1 MNSGRLETG
10 IKDHA
15 VPRFY
20 VPVVL
25 KFLGGSLG
33 DKKVKK
39 GSVEGSIMGG
49 NR

>member
-1 MNSGRLETG
+1 MRGRELEIG

-25 KFLGGSLG
+25 KFLGGNREKRL
-33 DKKVKK
+33 KKAQL
-39 GSVEGSIMGG
+39 
-49 NR
+49 RDQ

>member
-1 MNSGRLETG
+1 MRGRELETG

-25 KFLGGSLG
+25 KFLGG
-33 DKKVKK
+33 
-39 GSVEGSIMGG
+39 
-49 NR
+49 N

>member
-1 MNSGRLETG
+1 MGGGGLETG

-25 KFLGGSLG
+25 KFLGGS
-33 DKKVKK
+33 
-39 GSVEGSIMGG
+39 
-49 NR
+49 